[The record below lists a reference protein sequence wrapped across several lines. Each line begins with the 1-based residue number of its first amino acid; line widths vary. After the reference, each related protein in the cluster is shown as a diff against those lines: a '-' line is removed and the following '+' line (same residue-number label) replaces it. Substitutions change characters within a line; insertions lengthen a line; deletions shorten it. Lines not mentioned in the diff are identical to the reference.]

1 MIKIDL
7 KRHRKEII
15 GSVVVLLILLG
26 GMSVFK
32 YTSFNSG
39 FEIVDDLGGN
49 IFPSAILSVATTDAQ
64 VIVPSDS
71 NYLGN
76 PKSCIAV
83 RVKSKTAYSRV
94 RIEVAETP
102 FFSRSV
108 SEFVLNK
115 PRTEYTIYPDIIWNY
130 EALKNE
136 VQAEPV
142 SVAITVEMNG
152 KDLGQRVRTFSVR
165 SINECLLG
173 YVSNGTKFHDTS
185 IFFAAYVNEENPMI
199 DQLLREALNTRI
211 VNRFLGYQSKAKGA
225 VDKQVYALW
234 NILQK
239 RKFRYSSVSNTS
251 LSSNVVFSQR
261 VRTFDD
267 ALESSQINCVDGSVL
282 FASLLRAINIDPI
295 LVRTPG
301 HMFVGYYTDNSHTD
315 KNFLETTM
323 IGDVDLDDDTLST
336 LDYAIIS
343 IHPPIFKPYHDKDL
357 SSAYIRAMDHPK
369 VRFLGHIDDA
379 RFPVDFEYLLEI
391 AKEKHVYPEINNGSL
406 MPDAYRINGQENC
419 RRILSI
425 CKKLDLPVLLSSDS
439 HGKKNIGNMQY
450 IFPLLEELDFPA
462 HLVLNSD
469 LSVLSEIIQ

>member
-1 MIKIDL
+1 MS
-7 KRHRKEII
+7 KEKNPWIVSTII
-15 GSVVVLLILLG
+15 LSVLLLMIAGL
-26 GMSVFK
+26 FW
-32 YTSFNSG
+32 YRYNNEHTT

-64 VIVPSDS
+64 VIIPSDS
-71 NYLGN
+71 TSLGN
-76 PKSCIAV
+76 PKSCIAI
-83 RVKSKTAYSRV
+83 RVKSRAAYSRV

-108 SEFVLNK
+108 SEFILNK

-130 EALKNE
+130 EALKNNL
-136 VQAEPV
+136 QAEPV
-142 SVAITVEMNG
+142 SVAVTVEMNG
-152 KDLGQRVRTFSVR
+152 KELGQRVRTFSVR
-165 SINECLLG
+165 SVNECLLG
-173 YVSNGTKFHDTS
+173 YVANGTKFHDTG

-239 RKFRYSSVSNTS
+239 RNFRYSSVSNTS

-315 KNFLETTM
+315 MNFLETTM
-323 IGDVDLDDDTLST
+323 IGDVDLDDFFPDEQLDST
-336 LDYAIIS
+336 MVGKSQNEMSLLTFEKSKQYANKKYKENEEG
-343 IHPPIFKPYHDKDL
+343 IHSGKLNYMF
-357 SSAYIRAMDHPK
+357 
-369 VRFLGHIDDA
+369 
-379 RFPVDFEYLLEI
+379 LEI
-391 AKEKHVYPEINNGSL
+391 SKEV
-406 MPDAYRINGQENC
+406 
-419 RRILSI
+419 RRKIQPI
-425 CKKLDLPVLLSSDS
+425 
-439 HGKKNIGNMQY
+439 GK
-450 IFPLLEELDFPA
+450 
-462 HLVLNSD
+462 
-469 LSVLSEIIQ
+469 